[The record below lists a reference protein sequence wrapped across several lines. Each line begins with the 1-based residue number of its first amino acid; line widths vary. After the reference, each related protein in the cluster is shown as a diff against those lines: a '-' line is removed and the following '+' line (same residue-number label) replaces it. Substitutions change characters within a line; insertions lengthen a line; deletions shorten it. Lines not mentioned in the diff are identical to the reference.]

1 MECTVCNLIC
11 CYRNIQRGLKS
22 EGLAC
27 IMGGIIVGHATGEEV
42 AAINK
47 AGVLFFFILM
57 VDGAYC
63 NLLNGAFLHQAYYM
77 VYTYSSPTHLSH
89 VSRGT

>member
-22 EGLAC
+22 EGRAC
-27 IMGGIIVGHATGEEV
+27 IMGEIIVGHATGEEV

-63 NLLNGAFLHQAYYM
+63 NLLQFIEWCIFASGILYG
-77 VYTYSSPTHLSH
+77 VYL
-89 VSRGT
+89 

>member
-1 MECTVCNLIC
+1 
-11 CYRNIQRGLKS
+11 
-22 EGLAC
+22 
-27 IMGGIIVGHATGEEV
+27 MGGIIVGHATGEEV

-63 NLLNGAFLHQAYYM
+63 NLLQFIEWCIFASGILYG
-77 VYTYSSPTHLSH
+77 VYL
-89 VSRGT
+89 

>member
-1 MECTVCNLIC
+1 
-11 CYRNIQRGLKS
+11 
-22 EGLAC
+22 
-27 IMGGIIVGHATGEEV
+27 MGGIIVGHATGEEV

-63 NLLNGAFLHQAYYM
+63 NTEFIEWCIFASGILYG
-77 VYTYSSPTHLSH
+77 VYL
-89 VSRGT
+89 

>member
-22 EGLAC
+22 EGRAC

-47 AGVLFFFILM
+47 AGVLLFLHPP
-57 VDGAYC
+57 GAYC
-63 NLLNGAFLHQAYYM
+63 NTEFIEWCIFASGILYG
-77 VYTYSSPTHLSH
+77 VYL
-89 VSRGT
+89 